1 MKNIIDGT
9 YFYFEL
15 VFIQFVLHDVFLV
28 SIYLLQDLFALIAPV
43 VVEIGSR
50 EQPTLQTDIP
60 IPIPTLFLT
69 FNSEIKFLEVPT
81 HGGNLVCRKIGCD
94 GYKKKLNF
102 ILVLKVISSA
112 TKCF

>member
-15 VFIQFVLHDVFLV
+15 EFIQFVLHDVFLV

-69 FNSEIKFLEVPT
+69 FELNKVSDPADPFSLEHYILHVHLSRT
-81 HGGNLVCRKIGCD
+81 H
-94 GYKKKLNF
+94 
-102 ILVLKVISSA
+102 
-112 TKCF
+112 